1 MDDSLMIIQ
10 AAASQIPQRTVL
22 ALIIVAGLFV
32 LGLLILLGMFV
43 WRADDPMKYG
53 NFFVV
58 AIGITTALMGFLVAF
73 PLLISGVFKDPTQV
87 LAILSALFGA
97 IVGLVGTYFGVK
109 ASSDA
114 GERAQNQAATATT
127 QAAQTIQA
135 VAPAPAG
142 RAPAGGAPAGGAPA
156 GGGPPHGGGR
166 GWRRLLG
173 R

>member
-1 MDDSLMIIQ
+1 MDDSLMIIL

-58 AIGITTALMGFLVAF
+58 ALGITTALMGFLVAF
-73 PLLISGVFKDPTQV
+73 PLLISGVFEDPTQV

-97 IVGLVGTYFGVK
+97 IVGLVGTFFGVK
-109 ASSDA
+109 ASSEA
-114 GERAQNQAATATT
+114 GERAQNKASEATT
-127 QAAQTIQA
+127 QAAQTVRA
-135 VAPAPAG
+135 VAPGQAG
-142 RAPAGGAPAGGAPA
+142 EGPQAGG
-156 GGGPPHGGGR
+156 R
-166 GWRRLLG
+166 
-173 R
+173 

>member
-1 MDDSLMIIQ
+1 MRKKSKIGEEREMDDSLMIIL
-10 AAASQIPQRTVL
+10 AAASQIPARTVQ

-32 LGLLILLGMFV
+32 LGL
-43 WRADDPMKYG
+43 WRADEPMKYG

-58 AIGITTALMGFLVAF
+58 ALGITTALMGFLVAF

-114 GERAQNQAATATT
+114 GERAQNQAADATA
-127 QAAQTIQA
+127 QAAQTVQA
-135 VAPAPAG
+135 TAP
-142 RAPAGGAPAGGAPA
+142 APAGGAPAGGAPA
-156 GGGPPHGGGR
+156 GGAPAGGAPAG
-166 GWRRLLG
+166 GAPA
-173 R
+173 

>member
-10 AAASQIPQRTVL
+10 ASASQIPQRTVL

-58 AIGITTALMGFLVAF
+58 AIGITTALIGFLVAF

-127 QAAQTIQA
+127 QAAQTVQA
-135 VAPAPAG
+135 VAP
-142 RAPAGGAPAGGAPA
+142 APAGGAPAGGAPA